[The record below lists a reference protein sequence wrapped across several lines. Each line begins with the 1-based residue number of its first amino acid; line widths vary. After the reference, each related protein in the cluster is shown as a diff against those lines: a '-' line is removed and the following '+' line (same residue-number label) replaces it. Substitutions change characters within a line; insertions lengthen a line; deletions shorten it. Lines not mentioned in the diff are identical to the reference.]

1 MSVRLRS
8 AALLL
13 LVLLCAPS
21 LSFSGPVHARRG
33 SGLRHRSCVL
43 SARDIERIE
52 DTDSYHALIADAT
65 EQNRIVVIKFYASW
79 CRACKAMAPKFV
91 RTAEDWPDIEFHE
104 ILFDDNKKLCK
115 VRRLAPPLLP
125 SLSRHCHT
133 RTSPLSSLTPCLV
146 ACLSSEPQLQD
157 LAFYGDHR
165 RDQGQGRGL
174 YLRTQ

>member
-1 MSVRLRS
+1 MHKRTFYLFARLPRPQMSMRLRH

-115 VRRLAPPLLP
+115 VGP
-125 SLSRHCHT
+125 
-133 RTSPLSSLTPCLV
+133 SPLTFP
-146 ACLSSEPQLQD
+146 
-157 LAFYGDHR
+157 
-165 RDQGQGRGL
+165 
-174 YLRTQ
+174 

>member
-1 MSVRLRS
+1 MSMRLRH

-65 EQNRIVVIKFYASW
+65 AQNRIVVIKFYASW

-125 SLSRHCHT
+125 SLSRHA
-133 RTSPLSSLTPCLV
+133 RLPSLLSDALPCGVSLP
-146 ACLSSEPQLQD
+146 EPQHQD
-157 LAFYGDHR
+157 LAIYGDHR

>member
-1 MSVRLRS
+1 MSMRLRH

-13 LVLLCAPS
+13 LVLLCVSPS

-133 RTSPLSSLTPCLV
+133 RVPPLSPL
-146 ACLSSEPQLQD
+146 
-157 LAFYGDHR
+157 
-165 RDQGQGRGL
+165 
-174 YLRTQ
+174 